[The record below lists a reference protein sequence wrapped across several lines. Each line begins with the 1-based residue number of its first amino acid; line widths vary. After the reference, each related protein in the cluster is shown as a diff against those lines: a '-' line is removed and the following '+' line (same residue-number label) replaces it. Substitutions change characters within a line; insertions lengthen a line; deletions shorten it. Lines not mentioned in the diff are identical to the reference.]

1 MDKPEDGELQES
13 IGGNLI
19 VKLRRLQKGNQTLE
33 GEIKELKQTSDS
45 LQNDLEALHSQ
56 SYQLEKVYKEKEVEL
71 CRKVQ
76 FQCDKSEQDFERELK
91 DHKMRKDL
99 LEQNTCEI
107 QEFKLKHRKLRMRF
121 ENQLQH
127 LMEKHKKLHC
137 VFAPERLPDELERA
151 ENKKTQLLSVEQLKL
166 AQLQKLE
173 EEIEAAKKKK
183 QLETETAQYQDK

>member
-1 MDKPEDGELQES
+1 MNKPEDGELQDS
-13 IGGNLI
+13 LIG
-19 VKLRRLQKGNQTLE
+19 KLRRLQKGNQALE

-45 LQNDLEALHSQ
+45 LQNDLEALHTQ
-56 SYQLEKVYKEKEVEL
+56 SCQLEKVYKEKEDM
-71 CRKVQ
+71 CMKIQ

-99 LEQNTCEI
+99 LEQYRCEI

-166 AQLQKLE
+166 AQLMKLE

-183 QLETETAQYQDK
+183 